1 MEVKGEFYF
10 ARTICRGI
18 HSNTMFPGCRWPM
31 QMAIFCTI
39 YLDAEAM
46 HFSTWNENGKL
57 NEDTQPLIIQ
67 RSGVNIGLKASAVR
81 RNKNKQRHQGKKWK
95 KRTFNL
101 Y

>member
-1 MEVKGEFYF
+1 MNFISPELFVVAFILTQCFQAVGGQCK
-10 ARTICRGI
+10 
-18 HSNTMFPGCRWPM
+18 WPF
-31 QMAIFCTI
+31 FCTI